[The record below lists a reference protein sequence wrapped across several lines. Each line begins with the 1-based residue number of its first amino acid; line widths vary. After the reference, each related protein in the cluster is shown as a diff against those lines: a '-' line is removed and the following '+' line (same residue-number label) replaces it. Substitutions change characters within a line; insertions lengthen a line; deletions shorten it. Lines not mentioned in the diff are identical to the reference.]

1 MSRRVGRL
9 RTWTHARTRW
19 SSLDRGTGPEVWL
32 ATRLRSPVRE
42 MVCYSTQQEG
52 LAAPRYRFGGPRR
65 RKNSKRSC
73 FSGSV
78 FCVRSSKRTKCFP
91 FTETPTTISPPAR
104 KLVVFGDPQPPV
116 VRLRDGEQDRGEAS
130 GQQCCAQPVDL
141 RPLDAGDAGTD
152 AEHGTHEGEARSEL
166 LWREGVAHDPE
177 GQREDSPRDALQNAP
192 AMSGATCFKSA
203 QITARC
209 VAPRRSPPGS
219 CRARAS
225 RCSCCC
231 WGRRI
236 ALALARVPWRA
247 SSELS
252 SQQCL
257 RVAGDD

>member
-1 MSRRVGRL
+1 
-9 RTWTHARTRW
+9 
-19 SSLDRGTGPEVWL
+19 
-32 ATRLRSPVRE
+32 
-42 MVCYSTQQEG
+42 MVCYLS
-52 LAAPRYRFGGPRR
+52 AR
-65 RKNSKRSC
+65 
-73 FSGSV
+73 
-78 FCVRSSKRTKCFP
+78 
-91 FTETPTTISPPAR
+91 R
-104 KLVVFGDPQPPV
+104 KLVVFADPQPPV

-203 QITARC
+203 PITARC

-236 ALALARVPWRA
+236 ALALALARVPWRA